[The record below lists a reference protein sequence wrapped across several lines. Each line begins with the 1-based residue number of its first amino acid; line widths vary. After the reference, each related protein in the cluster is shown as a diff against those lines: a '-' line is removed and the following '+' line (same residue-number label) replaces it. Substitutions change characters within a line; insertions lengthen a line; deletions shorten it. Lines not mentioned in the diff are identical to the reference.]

1 MECSR
6 CGSQNMK
13 TFEMAHASYNIGISS
28 WGRFVKLMI
37 FGPLGLFIRPK
48 RNSVVNTTSPP
59 EKPFPVFVILFSFL
73 FLSTLLWLLS
83 IYLRKGS
90 DYGETQMALLV
101 NAIMFVIFAAIVS
114 WDLVRC
120 TKARKKYPERLDKW
134 THSWIC
140 LQCGTT
146 SEVRDLPRA

>member
-6 CGSQNMK
+6 CGSQNIK

-28 WGRFVKLMI
+28 WGRFVRLMI

-59 EKPFPVFVILFSFL
+59 EKPFQVFAMLSILL
-73 FLSTLLWLLS
+73 FLGTLLWLAN
-83 IYLRKGS
+83 IYLRKGL
-90 DYGETQMALLV
+90 DYGETLIALVV
-101 NAIMFVIFAAIVS
+101 NAIMLVVVAAIVS
-114 WDLVRC
+114 WDLVRWK
-120 TKARKKYPERLDKW
+120 KARKKYPERLDKW

-146 SEVRDLPRA
+146 RDVPDLPRE